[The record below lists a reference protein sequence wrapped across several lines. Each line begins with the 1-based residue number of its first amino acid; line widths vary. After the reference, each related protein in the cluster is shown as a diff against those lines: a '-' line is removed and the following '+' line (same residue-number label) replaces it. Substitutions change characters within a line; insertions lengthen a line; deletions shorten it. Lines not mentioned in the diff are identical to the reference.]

1 MTHDLL
7 SPTPTASARE
17 AASHHAP
24 SARAPEVA
32 RLRRLGIDTYQEF
45 VIYMPAACPICRAE
59 GWAAESRILVELGG
73 RQVIATLNVTSL
85 ELLSHGEASLS
96 DAAWRALEAREG
108 ALVVLRPA
116 PVVES
121 LADVRA
127 KLHGR
132 RLDDAACGRIVRD
145 IAAGRYSSLQLAAFV
160 AAGTGDR
167 LGLDETI
174 SLTRAM
180 LDAGE
185 RLHWERDPV
194 MDKHCIGGLPGNRTT
209 LIVVPIV
216 ATAGLLIPKT
226 SSRAITSPAGTAD
239 TMEAMAPVA
248 LNTAAMR
255 RVVTRL
261 GGCVVWGGSVTL
273 SPVDDIIIRVERPL
287 DLDSTGQLV
296 ASVLSKKAAAGATRV
311 LVDIPVGSTA
321 KARSPE
327 AAEALGGRLR
337 AVGDALGIE
346 VAIVL
351 TDGSQPVGHGV
362 GPALEA
368 RDVLAVLRRAPGAPR
383 DLRERALGLAGR
395 LLELGGAALPDEGVA
410 RATMLLDGGDA
421 LRRFEAIC
429 EAQGGMRE
437 PVPGPLTC
445 DMPAPQP
452 GRVAAIDNRRLA
464 RLAKLAGA
472 PRAMGAGLV
481 VHARLEQYV
490 ARHEPLCTLHAESP
504 GELAY
509 ALAYADA
516 NPDIFNITEA

>member
-7 SPTPTASARE
+7 ALTPTK
-17 AASHHAP
+17 SHLDDHSLHAP

-32 RLRRLGIDTYQEF
+32 RLHRLGIDTYQEF

-85 ELLSHGEASLS
+85 ELLAHGEASLS
-96 DAAWRALEAREG
+96 DAAWRALDARDG
-108 ALVVLRPA
+108 AFVELRPA
-116 PVVES
+116 PLVES

-127 KLHGR
+127 KLHDR
-132 RLDDAACGRIVRD
+132 PLDDAACRRIVRD

-160 AAGTGDR
+160 AAGAGDR
-167 LGLDETI
+167 LDLDETI
-174 SLTRAM
+174 ALTRAM

-185 RLHWERDPV
+185 RLHWAREPV

-216 ATAGLLIPKT
+216 AAAGLLIPKT

-248 LNTAAMR
+248 LNIAAMR
-255 RVVTRL
+255 RIVGRL

-311 LVDIPVGSTA
+311 LVDIPVGPTA
-321 KARSPE
+321 KARSPG
-327 AAEALGGRLR
+327 AAQVLGERLQ
-337 AVGDALGIE
+337 AVGAAIGLDI
-346 VAIVL
+346 AIVL

-368 RDVLAVLRRAPGAPR
+368 RDVLAVLRRASDAPR

-395 LLELGGAALPDEGVA
+395 LMELGGAALPGEGIA
-410 RATMLLDGGDA
+410 RATSLLDGGEA

-437 PVPGPLTC
+437 PVPGALTC
-445 DMPAPQP
+445 DMPARES
-452 GRVAAIDNRRLA
+452 GRVASIDNRRLA
-464 RLAKLAGA
+464 RVAKLAGA
-472 PRAMGAGLV
+472 PRAPGAGLM
-481 VHARLEQYV
+481 VHARLGEHV
-490 ARHEPLCTLHAESP
+490 VRHEPLCTLYAESP

-516 NPDIFNITEA
+516 NPDIFSITEA

>member
-1 MTHDLL
+1 MTQDLL
-7 SPTPTASARE
+7 PLVPTAQGTEDPAR
-17 AASHHAP
+17 HVP
-24 SARAPEVA
+24 TARAPEVVC
-32 RLRRLGIDTYQEF
+32 LRRLWIDTYQEL

-59 GWAAESRILVELGG
+59 GWAAESRILVELGN
-73 RQVIATLNVTSL
+73 RQIIATLNVTSL
-85 ELLSHGEASLS
+85 DLLSHGEASLS
-96 DAAWRALEAREG
+96 EAAWHALEAREG
-108 ALVVLRPA
+108 AFVVLRPA
-116 PVVES
+116 PVVDS

-132 RLDDAACGRIVRD
+132 PLDDAACRRIVGD

-160 AAGTGDR
+160 AAGAGDR
-167 LGLDETI
+167 LSLDETI
-174 SLTRAM
+174 ALTRAM

-185 RLHWERDPV
+185 RLHWEREPV

-216 ATAGLLIPKT
+216 AAAGLLIPKT

-239 TMEAMAPVA
+239 TMEAIAPVA

-255 RVVTRL
+255 RVVKRL
-261 GGCVVWGGSVTL
+261 GGCVVWGGAVTL
-273 SPVDDIIIRVERPL
+273 SPVDDVIIRVERPL

-296 ASVLSKKAAAGATRV
+296 ASVLSKKVAAGATCV
-311 LVDIPVGSTA
+311 LVDIPVGPTA

-327 AAEALGGRLR
+327 AAEALGLRLK
-337 AVGDALGIE
+337 AVGDALGIDVE
-346 VAIVL
+346 TVL
-351 TDGSQPVGHGV
+351 TDGSQPVGYGI

-368 RDVLAVLRRAPGAPR
+368 RDVLAVLRRAPGAPQ

-395 LLELGGAALPDEGVA
+395 LLEMGGAASPGEGIAGATTLLDGGAALE
-410 RATMLLDGGDA
+410 
-421 LRRFEAIC
+421 RFEAIC

-437 PVPGPLTC
+437 PVPGSLTC

-481 VHARLEQYV
+481 VHVRLGQYV

-516 NPDIFNITEA
+516 NPDIFDITEA